1 MKIAC
6 IKSHLTV
13 YRMSK
18 KINYYPQDK
27 VDIYLDMADGRNRLG

>member
-1 MKIAC
+1 MKMTW

-18 KINYYPQDK
+18 KIKYYPQDK
-27 VDIYLDMADGRNRLG
+27 VDIYLDMADGRYRLG